1 MKPIS
6 EIKYAVIDV
15 ETTIKNKGHPF
26 TKSNRLCAVGIKDKY
41 GTTVYPIEYDAAPYG
56 EALME
61 LSMRIDEAEFL
72 VGFNIKFDL
81 HWLRRYIHGFSVR
94 SVFDAQLAEFLLGG
108 QTLAYPSLGDVAES
122 RGLGRK
128 LDRVHDEYWSLGID
142 TPNVPWNILA
152 EYCEHD
158 LVLTEQV
165 FLQQREQMTGPMRRM
180 FWLQC
185 QDLILL
191 EEMEWNGLL
200 YDYET
205 ARTVG
210 QELQAEDAQIDQEL
224 RELVGHPCVDL
235 GSSDHLS
242 SVLYGG
248 TIWEQYREQY
258 TKELKDGTQKQKE
271 RWSRRP
277 VEFPRLVKPLPR
289 TELKPTNGV
298 SDKDLAEIN
307 RSRHAEGKI
316 PHSRHYSVS
325 EPVLSRLPTRGRA
338 KRIVELVLRKSRIRK
353 LDSTYYTGLAAKID
367 EMEWSDGIIHG
378 SLNQC
383 VARTGRL
390 SSSDPNEQ
398 NFDNDIKKLFGTRYQ
413 TV

>member
-61 LSMRIDEAEFL
+61 LSMRLDEAEFL

-81 HWLRRYIHGFSVR
+81 HWLRRYIHGLAFR
-94 SVFDAQLAEFLLGG
+94 DVFDCQLAQFLLDG
-108 QTLAYPSLGDVAES
+108 QIEPYPSLRGSASKYD
-122 RGLGRK
+122 GLGTK
-128 LDRVHDEYWSLGID
+128 LDRVQLEYWDLGID
-142 TPNVPWNILA
+142 TPEVPWDLLS
-152 EYCEHD
+152 EYCAQDIE
-158 LVLTEQV
+158 VTEQ
-165 FLQQREQMTGPMRRM
+165 LYQKQRLKLVGPMRRL

-185 QDLILL
+185 KDLLLL

-200 YDYET
+200 YDHET

-210 QELQAEDAQIDQEL
+210 QELQLEDAQIDEEL
-224 RELVGHPCVDL
+224 RSLVGHPCVDL
-235 GSSDHLS
+235 GSSDHIS

-258 TKELKDGTQKQKE
+258 TRELKDGTQKPKE

-289 TELKPTNGV
+289 TELKPTNGI
-298 SDKDLAEIN
+298 SDKELAEIN
-307 RSRHAEGKI
+307 HHRNGEGKV

-325 EPVLSRLPTRGRA
+325 EPVLSKLPARGRA
-338 KRIVELVLRKSRIRK
+338 KRIIELILRKSRIRK
-353 LDSTYYTGLAAKID
+353 LDSTYYSGLAAKID

-378 SLNQC
+378 QLNQC

-390 SSSDPNEQ
+390 SSSEPNEQ
-398 NFDNDIKKLFGTRYQ
+398 NFDNDIKKLFGTRY
-413 TV
+413 T